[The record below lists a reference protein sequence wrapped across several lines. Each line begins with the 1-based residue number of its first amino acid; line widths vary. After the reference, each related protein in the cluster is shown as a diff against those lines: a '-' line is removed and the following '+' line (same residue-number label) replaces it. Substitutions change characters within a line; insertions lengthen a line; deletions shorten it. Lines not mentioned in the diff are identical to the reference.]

1 VQIIRGRRVSF
12 SALRAKWKER
22 ERLTNP
28 VVCKFVKGN
37 VIRLIDDA
45 RDFISPYSTSLDE

>member
-1 VQIIRGRRVSF
+1 VQIIPGCRVSF
-12 SALRAKWKER
+12 SALKAKRKGR
-22 ERLTNP
+22 ELTNP

-45 RDFISPYSTSLDE
+45 RDFSSPYMTSLG